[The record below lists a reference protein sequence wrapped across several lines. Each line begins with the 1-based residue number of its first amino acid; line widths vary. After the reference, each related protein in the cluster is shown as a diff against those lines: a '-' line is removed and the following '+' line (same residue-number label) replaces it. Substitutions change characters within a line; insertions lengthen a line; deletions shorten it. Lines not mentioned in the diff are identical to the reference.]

1 MPLPP
6 GHYQEV
12 TTPRASN
19 RRERWLVGLGG
30 VLVAALVVVALV
42 SLTSRSPKSGH
53 GCLNFT
59 YAMVMGGEQLHACGD
74 KARRLCA
81 EPPSFGGARFGGL
94 ANGLKGKLEDQC
106 QQAGLPYA
114 TNT

>member
-12 TTPRASN
+12 TTPRRRN
-19 RRERWLVGLGG
+19 RRERWLIGLGG
-30 VLVAALVVVALV
+30 VIVAALIAVALV
-42 SLTSRSPKSGH
+42 SLTSPEPKSAN

-59 YAMVMGGEQLHACGD
+59 YAMVMGGEQFHACGE
-74 KARRLCA
+74 KARKTCA
-81 EPPSFGGARFGGL
+81 EPPSLGGSRFGGL
-94 ANGLKGKLEDQC
+94 ANDLKARLKGQC
-106 QQAGLPYA
+106 RLAGLPYR